1 MAFERFTTD
10 ARAAVVG
17 AREQAQTLGH
27 HTIESEHLLLAFA
40 SRPDFYALGLDHD
53 ELVNALAQEEERSLA
68 SVGVAAGEL
77 EPAVA
82 PRAPRKLQFAT
93 SAKLALQRA
102 MAVAVAR
109 GDRRLD
115 AGDVLL
121 GVLAAE
127 HGRVPR
133 ALRIAGIDV
142 EDLRAQL

>member
-1 MAFERFTTD
+1 M
-10 ARAAVVG
+10 
-17 AREQAQTLGH
+17 
-27 HTIESEHLLLAFA
+27 
-40 SRPDFYALGLDHD
+40 
-53 ELVNALAQEEERSLA
+53 NALTQEEERSLA
-68 SVGVAAGEL
+68 SVGVAADEV

-82 PRAPRKLQFAT
+82 ARTPRKLQFAT

-115 AGDVLL
+115 AGHVLL

-133 ALRIAGIDV
+133 ALQIAGIDV
-142 EDLRAQL
+142 DDLRAQV

>member
-1 MAFERFTTD
+1 MAFERFTRD

-27 HTIESEHLLLAFA
+27 HAIGSEHLLLALA
-40 SRPDFYALGLDHD
+40 SRPDFHALGLDHD
-53 ELVNALAQEEERSLA
+53 ELVNALTQEEERSLA
-68 SVGVAAGEL
+68 SVGVAAGEV

-82 PRAPRKLQFAT
+82 ARTPRKLQFAT

-115 AGDVLL
+115 AGHVLL

-133 ALRIAGIDV
+133 ALQIAGIDV
-142 EDLRAQL
+142 DDLRAQV